1 MVWDSDGRCKI
12 HVGGETTEVDNP
24 VKAEIIKELA
34 RNAGIV
40 KFDVVDA
47 NGSIL
52 TPADFPK
59 VATEL
64 YIREINQA
72 KA

>member
-1 MVWDSDGRCKI
+1 MVWDADGRCKI
-12 HVGGETTEVDNP
+12 HVGSDVFEYDNP
-24 VKAEIIKELA
+24 IKADTIKELA

-40 KFDVVDA
+40 KFDVVDS
-47 NGSIL
+47 NGNTL

-59 VATEL
+59 VSSEL